1 MINIKLQN
9 NYKSIKSLANTTLPD
24 LTILTGLNGSGKSQF
39 LEAIANGP
47 YKIEVPV
54 SGHIDGMYYNFV
66 AVGTVYPNGRVKLNG
81 HAKHYF

>member
-39 LEAIANGP
+39 LEAIANGS
-47 YKIEVPV
+47 IQLTDEVGVQV
-54 SGHIDGMYYNFV
+54 SHQ
-66 AVGTVYPNGRVKLNG
+66 PNLVPT
-81 HAKHYF
+81 A